1 MTLIFNKSEWDEMW
15 QQTAN
20 PELQKFGSDGFEEV
34 LEMPQI
40 AGQGYSYHIELS
52 PGVSLGFAD
61 CQYHEDLIIK
71 TATHDHLIQIN
82 ILLSGFLDCEGVHPR
97 LGGTRSY
104 FSGSGISPAVTDKHQ
119 GGGRLSFV
127 NVEIEPEVL
136 ESFLDDAQRQ
146 LDNIKQLFKG
156 EDWKVAFYPKVTE
169 KVRSLA
175 QELWHPPYRG
185 AAKRLYLQAKVFELL
200 ALYLDL
206 IADNQ
211 EPVRNLP
218 RFKPDTIDRIYHAKE
233 ILTTQID
240 HPPSLSALAQLVGV
254 SDRTLQRGFQTL
266 FQTTVVGYLTQLR
279 LDKAENLLRQGD
291 VCNGQRQP
299 TVAEVANLVGYGH
312 LGHFSAAFKRRFG
325 ITPRQCLAGNKTVF
339 GG

>member
-1 MTLIFNKSEWDEMW
+1 MTLILNKSDWDDMW

-20 PELQKFGSDGFEEV
+20 PDLQKFGSDEFEEV
-34 LEMPQI
+34 LQMPQV
-40 AGQGYSYHIELS
+40 AGQGYSCQIELS

-61 CQYHEDLIIK
+61 CEYHQDLIIK
-71 TATHDHLIQIN
+71 TPAHDHLIQIN

-97 LGGTRSY
+97 LDGTRSY
-104 FSGSGISPAVTDKHQ
+104 FSGSGISPSVTEKHQ
-119 GGGRLSFV
+119 SGGRLSFV
-127 NVEIEPEVL
+127 NVEIAPQVL
-136 ESFLDDAQRQ
+136 ESFLDDGQRQ

-156 EDWKVAFYPKVTE
+156 EDWKVAFYPKVTA

-218 RFKPDTIDRIYHAKE
+218 RLKPDTIARIHQAKE
-233 ILTTQID
+233 ILTAQIE

-254 SDRTLQRGFQTL
+254 SDRTLQRGFQIL

-279 LDKAENLLRQGD
+279 LDKAEKLLRQGE
-291 VCNGQRQP
+291 R

-312 LGHFSAAFKRRFG
+312 LGHFSAAFKQRFG
-325 ITPRQCLAGNKTVF
+325 ITPSQCLAGKKTVF
-339 GG
+339 GR

>member
-1 MTLIFNKSEWDEMW
+1 MILIFNKLEWDEMW
-15 QQTAN
+15 EQN
-20 PELQKFGSDGFEEV
+20 VSPELQKFGSDAFEEV
-34 LEMPQI
+34 LEMPQL
-40 AGQGYSYHIELS
+40 AGQGYSCHIELS
-52 PGVSLGFAD
+52 PGVLLGFAD
-61 CQYHEDLIIK
+61 CEYHQDLMIK
-71 TATHDHLIQIN
+71 TPAHKHLIQIN
-82 ILLSGFLDCEGVHPR
+82 ILLSGFLDCDGVHPR

-119 GGGRLSFV
+119 GGERLSFV
-127 NVEIEPEVL
+127 NVEIEPQVL
-136 ESFLDDAQRQ
+136 ESFLDDGQRQ

-156 EDWKVAFYPKVTE
+156 EDWKVAFYPKVTA

-211 EPVRNLP
+211 EPVCNLP
-218 RFKPDTIDRIYHAKE
+218 RLKPDTIARIHHAKE
-233 ILTTQID
+233 ILTAQIE
-240 HPPSLSALAQLVGV
+240 HPPSLSTLAQLVGV
-254 SDRTLQRGFQTL
+254 SDRTLQRGFQIL

-279 LDKAENLLRQGD
+279 LDKAEQLLRQGD
-291 VCNGQRQP
+291 VRNRQRQP

>member
-1 MTLIFNKSEWDEMW
+1 MW
-15 QQTAN
+15 QQTAASHV
-20 PELQKFGSDGFEEV
+20 QKFVSDGFEEV
-34 LEMPQI
+34 LQMPQV
-40 AGQGYSYHIELS
+40 AGQGYSCYIELS

-61 CQYHEDLIIK
+61 CEYHQDLMIK
-71 TATHDHLIQIN
+71 IPAHDHLIQIN
-82 ILLSGFLDCEGVHPR
+82 ILLSGFFDCDEVHPR
-97 LGGTRSY
+97 LDGTRSY
-104 FSGSGISPAVTDKHQ
+104 FSGSGVSPGVTEKHQ

-136 ESFLDDAQRQ
+136 ESFLDDGQRQ
-146 LDNIKQLFKG
+146 LDNIKQLFQG
-156 EDWKVAFYPKVTE
+156 EDWKVAFYPKVTA

-211 EPVRNLP
+211 EPIRNLP
-218 RFKPDTIDRIYHAKE
+218 KLKPDTIARIHHAKE
-233 ILTTQID
+233 ILTAQIE
-240 HPPSLSALAQLVGV
+240 HPPSLSTLAQLVGV
-254 SDRTLQRGFQTL
+254 SDRTLQRGFQII

-279 LDKAENLLRQGD
+279 LDKAEQLLRQGD
-291 VCNGQRQP
+291 VCNKQRQP

-325 ITPRQCLAGNKTVF
+325 ITPRQCLAGHKTVF
-339 GG
+339 GS